1 MFKTLQNTWPK
12 DSDLPERAYR
22 LQMLGRVLDGSLYD
36 KLQYSFYQETS
47 PAGEYVPLRDR
58 RPSVRYRLCK
68 LVVDDAVSL
77 LFSEGHFPDI
87 DVDEESTKEG
97 IESLVK
103 ELMLN
108 EIFID
113 AATRGAVGSVAI
125 LLQVFDSRPF
135 LSVLDTAL
143 LTPIWKPRAPDTLLR
158 VEERYKVLGQDLKDA
173 GYTIKDSDLQADFWF
188 ARDWTE
194 TDEVWYMPL
203 LVTDAKKGIA
213 FKPDTKNTINH
224 KLGFVPL
231 VWIKNLPGGDTIDG
245 SPTLPNDAID
255 TSIEIDYQL
264 SQAGRG
270 LKYSSDPTLLLKE
283 PAVSEGGAIVKG
295 AGNAIVVSADGD
307 GKMLEINGTAA
318 QAVIEYVRLL
328 RELAIESMHGNRANT
343 EKQAAAPSGKALE
356 MMNQALIWL
365 ADKLRISYGEKG
377 LLELLNMLVKAHAK
391 VNLVLKTGDKL
402 APFAKNPVIT
412 LRWPN
417 WYSPTMQDMLDR
429 AQTLVAL
436 TTGGL
441 MSRKTAIKVLSSE
454 YDIEDINAEKLM
466 ADAEMQE
473 MALMNKPAVRT
484 KQTIFKDSN
493 QMMTGSEEETK

>member
-12 DSDLPERAYR
+12 DSDLPDRAHR
-22 LQMLGRVLDGSLYD
+22 LQMLTRVLDGSLYD
-36 KLQYSFYQETS
+36 KLKYSFHQETS
-47 PAGEYVPLRDR
+47 PAQEYVPLRDR

-68 LVVDDAVSL
+68 LVVDDSISL

-87 DVDEESTKEG
+87 ETDDELTKES
-97 IESLVK
+97 IQSLAK
-103 ELMLN
+103 EMTLN
-108 EIFID
+108 EVMID
-113 AATRGAVGSVAI
+113 AATRGAVGSAAV

-135 LSVLDTAL
+135 ISVLDTAL

-158 VEERYKVLGQDLKDA
+158 VEERYKVLGHDLKDA
-173 GYTIKDSDLQADFWF
+173 GYAIKESDLQADFWF

-194 TDEVWYMPL
+194 SDEVWYLPL
-203 LVTDAKKGIA
+203 LVSEAKKNKT
-213 FKPDTKNTINH
+213 FKVDAQKSINH
-224 KLGFVPL
+224 KLGFVPI
-231 VWIKNLPGGDTIDG
+231 VWIKNLPGGDAIDG

-283 PAVSEGGAIVKG
+283 PAVSEGNIVKG
-295 AGNAIVVSADGD
+295 AGNAIVVGADGD

-343 EKQAAAPSGKALE
+343 EKQTSAPSGKALE
-356 MMNQALIWL
+356 MMNQSLIWL

-377 LLELLNMLVKAHAK
+377 LIELLNMLVKAHHK
-391 VNLVLKTGDKL
+391 VNFLLKNGEKL
-402 APFAKNPVIT
+402 SPFAEKTVIT
-412 LRWPN
+412 LRWPS
-417 WYSPTMQDMLDR
+417 WYASTMQDMLDR
-429 AQTLVAL
+429 AQTLVTL
-436 TTGGL
+436 TTSGL
-441 MSRKTAIKVLSSE
+441 MSRLTAIKVLSSE
-454 YDIEDINAEKLM
+454 YDIEDVAAEKLM
-466 ADAEMQE
+466 ADAEMKE
-473 MALMNKPAVRT
+473 AALMNKPAVRT